1 MPDSLTEYDT
11 VVVDRVLVRLLRLE
25 VFQSPGVGLLED
37 PEPGRVHLEAGQPV
51 HDLVQENPLFITVSL
66 HCEGDPA
73 LGVGEAVTQPSQLSS
88 VGIPG
93 DNIRVN
99 LYTKLNLLVQLILE

>member
-25 VFQSPGVGLLED
+25 VLQAPGVGLLED

-51 HDLVQENPLFITVSL
+51 HDLVQEDALLVTVSL
-66 HCEGDPA
+66 NSQRDPA
-73 LGVGEAVTQPSQLSS
+73 LGVGQAVPQTS
-88 VGIPG
+88 
-93 DNIRVN
+93 
-99 LYTKLNLLVQLILE
+99 